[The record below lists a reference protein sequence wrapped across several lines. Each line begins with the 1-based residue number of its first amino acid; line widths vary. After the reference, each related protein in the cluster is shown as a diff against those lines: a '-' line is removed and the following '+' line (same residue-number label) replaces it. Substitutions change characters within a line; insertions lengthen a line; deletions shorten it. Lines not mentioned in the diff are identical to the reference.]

1 MKKLLSHN
9 QIIDR
14 VLSHIDN
21 RTTDLGS
28 EVLRVPTRNYVN
40 QSRFEAEMALIKR
53 SPVPFCPTAMLA
65 DKGSYV
71 ARKAV
76 GTPIVVVRGRD
87 GEIRA
92 FINACRHRGMPVAS
106 ETGCVRAL
114 VCPYHAWSYG
124 LDGKLLGM
132 ADSHGFPGVDP
143 EEHGLIQ
150 ISSKAKGGL
159 VYVQQEGEMGEH
171 DLDELPDFFSP
182 QQEFVEQDCLPDETN
197 WKLIAETTMEGY
209 HIKRLHNKSFYPY
222 GLDNINVVENFGPN
236 SRVIFP
242 FKRIK
247 ELRDIKPEERDISG
261 YVTSVHNLF
270 PNTVVSILSKH
281 STLTIFEP
289 VSPTKTNILIY
300 RVTNQLKNGST
311 VSIEEAKR
319 DADFVK
325 GTGLDEDREAA
336 VKIQETVNAGR
347 NSHLT
352 FGLFEKAI
360 VHFHKN
366 LDKHIKV
373 QNKRV

>member
-1 MKKLLSHN
+1 MKNLLPN
-9 QIIDR
+9 DQLIEKILD
-14 VLSHIDN
+14 HIDN
-21 RTTDLGS
+21 KTTDLGT
-28 EVLRVPTRNYVN
+28 EVLRVPTVNYVN
-40 QSRFEAEMALIKR
+40 QNRFDAEIALIKR
-53 SPVPFCPTAMLA
+53 SPVPFCPIAMLA

-71 ARKAV
+71 ARKAA
-76 GTPIVVVRGRD
+76 GTPIVVVRGMD

-106 ETGCVRAL
+106 ETGCTRAF

-124 LDGKLLGM
+124 LDGKLLGI
-132 ADSHGFPGVDP
+132 AGSHGFPGVDP

-150 ISSKAKGGL
+150 ISAKAKGGL
-159 VYVQQEGEMGEH
+159 VFIQQEGSIGEN
-171 DLDELPDFFSP
+171 DLDEIPDFFSSR
-182 QQEFVEQDCLPDETN
+182 QEFVEQDCLPDETN

-242 FKRIK
+242 FKRIND
-247 ELRDIKPEERDISG
+247 LREIKPEERDING
-261 YVTSVHNLF
+261 YVTAVYNLF
-270 PNTVVSILSKH
+270 PNSVVSILSKH

-289 VSPTKTNILIY
+289 VSPTKTHILIY
-300 RVTNQLKNGST
+300 RVTNQLNDGST
-311 VSIEEAKR
+311 ISIEDAKV

-360 VHFHKN
+360 VHFHQN
-366 LDKHIKV
+366 LDKRLIS
-373 QNKRV
+373 